1 MSTAPEDKHAY
12 IITFH
17 QPDNTYYTSGIPT
30 VPEIQP
36 VIYRSL
42 QEAKKSLML
51 TAAKFDTF
59 TAVAYGKAYPYENTS
74 FDIQLNT
81 NGFALLGWIVVTDED
96 ESVRVPVGLTRL
108 SYSG

>member
-1 MSTAPEDKHAY
+1 MSTPSEDKYAY
-12 IITFH
+12 VITFH
-17 QPDNTYYTSGIPT
+17 QPDSIHYTYGIPT
-30 VPEIQP
+30 IPEIQP
-36 VIYRSL
+36 IVYRSL
-42 QEAKKSLML
+42 QEAKKAVML

-81 NGFALLGWIVVTDED
+81 TGFALLGWIVVTDED
-96 ESVRVPVGLTRL
+96 ESARVPFGLTRL